1 LKTEVILKEKNV
13 RDFTSGRK
21 KINNASSKNTAQS
34 DVVSE
39 ELFELEI
46 PAGRKELLSK
56 CIELGLPVEETDDD
70 VILKLLYEAAR
81 DKFSYYK
88 KVRQF

>member
-1 LKTEVILKEKNV
+1 LKEKNV
-13 RDFTSGRK
+13 HDFTSGRK